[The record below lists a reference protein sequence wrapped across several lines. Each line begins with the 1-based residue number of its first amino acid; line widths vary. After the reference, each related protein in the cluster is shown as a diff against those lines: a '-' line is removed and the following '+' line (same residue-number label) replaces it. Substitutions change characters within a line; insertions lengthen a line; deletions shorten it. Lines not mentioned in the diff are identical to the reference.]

1 MSQLR
6 KNIKGIIL
14 GKCFRIE
21 INFGK
26 REIIGQLGFN
36 IKIYVYLINAS
47 FLVFLIT
54 SSKLRYID
62 LNYSEITLKVK
73 GTGYN
78 SILGN

>member
-6 KNIKGIIL
+6 KNIKGIIS
-14 GKCFRIE
+14 GKFFPIE
-21 INFGK
+21 IDFGK
-26 REIIGQLGFN
+26 REIIGQLDFN
-36 IKIYVYLINAS
+36 IKQYVYLINLF
-47 FLVFLIT
+47 FLVFLIS